1 MNLFKPSHMLSV
13 AGLALVF
20 AVGCGGSTTDVSAGT
35 ADFNKELA
43 QEGSK
48 LDCPKQVDG
57 GEGTEFECT
66 LTGKGGSEKV
76 KLKVVK
82 QDGDLAVDTADQ
94 AAFDTARQKV
104 AGQ

>member
-1 MNLFKPSHMLSV
+1 MDLLKPRHMLSV

-20 AVGCGGSTTDVSAGT
+20 AVGCGGETTDVSAGT

-48 LDCPKQVDG
+48 LDCPKEVDG

-66 LTGKGGSEKV
+66 LTGKGGEEKV

-82 QDGDLAVDTADQ
+82 QGGDLAVDTADQ

-104 AGQ
+104 AGE